1 MAGNKMMTTEEYN
14 KKSKALMEE
23 NKRANAGKPKKSAAK
38 PAPHTPKACKK

>member
-23 NKRANAGKPKKSAAK
+23 NKRANAGKPMKPAAK
-38 PAPHTPKACKK
+38 PASRVPKTCKK